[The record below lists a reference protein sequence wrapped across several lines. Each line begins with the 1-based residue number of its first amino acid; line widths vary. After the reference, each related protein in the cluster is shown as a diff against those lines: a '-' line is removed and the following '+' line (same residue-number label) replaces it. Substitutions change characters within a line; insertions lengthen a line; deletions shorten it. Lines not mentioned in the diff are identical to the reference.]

1 MDNHELAALSRSAL
15 FSGIGESEITEVLGC
30 LSAVERRY
38 ERNAS
43 ILRAGETVLRIGI
56 VLTGSV
62 TVSETDYQGNRSI
75 IGRMEAGES
84 FAESFPF
91 AEERAFPYSVTA
103 AERSRILFIRPDRLV
118 RTCASSCGFHR
129 RLIGNM
135 LRILA
140 CRNVALTRKMGHI
153 SKRTTRA
160 KLMSYLSAQA
170 VKAKSRSFTI
180 PFNRQELA
188 DFLFVDRSALSTELG
203 KLRDE
208 GVISFSKSSF
218 ELL

>member
-1 MDNHELAALSRSAL
+1 
-15 FSGIGESEITEVLGC
+15 
-30 LSAVERRY
+30 
-38 ERNAS
+38 
-43 ILRAGETVLRIGI
+43 
-56 VLTGSV
+56 
-62 TVSETDYQGNRSI
+62 
-75 IGRMEAGES
+75 
-84 FAESFPF
+84 
-91 AEERAFPYSVTA
+91 
-103 AERSRILFIRPDRLV
+103 
-118 RTCASSCGFHR
+118 
-129 RLIGNM
+129 
-135 LRILA
+135 
-140 CRNVALTRKMGHI
+140 MGHI